1 MTKHFLAPPF
11 TSTIFPED
19 NSSLHEFLIQV
30 FLIHGFSTSMATIHE
45 KKEKGKKM
53 EGGFHDAI

>member
-1 MTKHFLAPPF
+1 MTKHFLAPSF

-19 NSSLHEFLIQV
+19 NSSLHG
-30 FLIHGFSTSMATIHE
+30 FLIHGFSTSMAIIHE
-45 KKEKGKKM
+45 KKEKGKKRKT